1 MRIDAP
7 EIYFG
12 KKIKITSVDGHVTIG
27 ELYGFDYDVDDDD
40 NDFLEFDVE
49 TKYGLVVT
57 FTEDEIES
65 IEVLNEH
72 E

>member
-12 KKIKITSVDGHVTIG
+12 KRIKITSVSGRVTIG
-27 ELYGFDYDVDDDD
+27 ELYGFDYDIDDDD
-40 NDFLEFDVE
+40 NEFLEFDVE
-49 TKYGLVVT
+49 TKYGLIVT

-65 IEVLNEH
+65 IEVLNG
-72 E
+72 